1 VSCFPSFIPACA
13 GQAVRDKNRLCKRL
27 GLFLVAL
34 LGIGHTLLF
43 MNKLKLSFWLVLFL
57 GLVACGG
64 DAVDDVVQADAAQ
77 QPATEQVADVLAE
90 EPLVI
95 LALGDSLTEG
105 LGVNKTLNYPAVLER
120 ELLERGFNVKVV
132 NSGLSGETS
141 SGLKSRLDWV
151 LQLNPDLTI
160 LNIGANDAM
169 RGLPLELTQGN
180 IEHIIEKVQGSGSQV
195 VLAGMQIYDNLG
207 QEYVAGFKDM
217 YPEVAKKHDL
227 VMIPFFLEHVAG
239 DAKLNQD
246 DMIHP
251 TAAGYEV
258 IVKRNVLPVVLPVV
272 EQLAGV
278 GMQP

>member
-1 VSCFPSFIPACA
+1 
-13 GQAVRDKNRLCKRL
+13 
-27 GLFLVAL
+27 
-34 LGIGHTLLF
+34 
-43 MNKLKLSFWLVLFL
+43 MNKFKLGFL
-57 GLVACGG
+57 LLLSVGLASCGG
-64 DAVDDVVQADAAQ
+64 DSVDDVVADVDQSQAV
-77 QPATEQVADVLAE
+77 EQVAAAQVE
-90 EPLVI
+90 EQLVI

-105 LGVNKTLNYPAVLER
+105 LNVKQSENYPAILQR
-120 ELLERGFNVKVV
+120 ELLARGYDVKVV

-141 SGLKSRLDWV
+141 SGLKNRLDWV
-151 LQLNPDLTI
+151 LQLQPDLTI

-169 RGLPLELTQGN
+169 RGLPLDLTRGN

-217 YPEVAKKHDL
+217 YPEVAEKHGL

-239 DAKLNQD
+239 QPTLNQD

-258 IVKRNVLPVVLPVV
+258 IVERNVLPVVLPVV
-272 EQLAGV
+272 EALVQV